1 MYSLSPA
8 PIKPILMLIDLNSY
22 NEYWRLA
29 PEPGPTNYLYANW
42 QFTVGPGGE
51 FVCEFLGDLAEAFI
65 AVAPEFAVEDV
76 ALGEEIRV
84 TCEEAIQYGLLGS

>member
-1 MYSLSPA
+1 MYPQSLT
-8 PIKPILMLIDLNSY
+8 LIYLVISLTALYSY

-29 PEPGPTNYLYANW
+29 PEPGPTNYIYANW
-42 QFTVGPGGE
+42 QFTIGPGGE
-51 FVCEFLGDLAEAFI
+51 FACEFLGDLADALV

-84 TCEEAIQYGLLGS
+84 TCEEAIQYGLLGK